1 MTVNNLDEYQNPAV
15 YDAEYGNYSD
25 DFNVFVGLK
34 TGGDALDLACGT
46 GRLTIALAKS
56 GLNCTGLDTSKKM
69 LEKARIKSK
78 NLPIHYL
85 DGDIR
90 DFNLGQAFDLVT
102 MAGNSFQALLTI
114 EDQEKMLSCVR
125 NHLRKDGLF
134 IFNTRNP
141 LQEKLSSTDE
151 FEFWHNFT
159 DLNGNIVHVFGKQQ
173 YDSFNKIMLYT
184 TKRVWPTFET
194 ISEISLRFTEV
205 DELIKLLD
213 KHGFDILDTYG
224 TVDKEPFDST
234 LSAIILLCRLKHDK
248 N

>member
-1 MTVNNLDEYQNPAV
+1 MTVSNLDEYQNPAV

-34 TGGDALDLACGT
+34 TEGDALDLACGT

-56 GLNCTGLDTSKKM
+56 GLNCTGLDSSKKM
-69 LEKARIKSK
+69 LEQAQIKSED
-78 NLPIHYL
+78 LPVHYL
-85 DGDIR
+85 EGDIR
-90 DFNLGQAFDLVT
+90 DFNLGQAFDLIS

-141 LQEKLSSTDE
+141 LQDKLSSTDE

-173 YDSFNKIMLYT
+173 YDSLKKIMLYT
-184 TKRVWPTFET
+184 TKRVWPTSET
-194 ISEISLRFTEV
+194 ISEISLKFTEV
-205 DELIKLLD
+205 DELIKLFD
-213 KHGFDILDTYG
+213 KNGFDILHIYG
-224 TVDKEPFDST
+224 GVDKKPFDATS
-234 LSAIILLCRLKHDK
+234 SAMILLCRLKYDK